1 MSNEVVM
8 TVDLQRELTQSIP
21 RVLECTV
28 AKVGLSGFHLWKE
41 KL

>member
-21 RVLECTV
+21 RELECTV
-28 AKVGLSGFHLWKE
+28 AGVGLFGFHFWKE
-41 KL
+41 KI

>member
-21 RVLECTV
+21 RELEFTV
-28 AKVGLSGFHLWKE
+28 AEVGLSGFNFWKD

>member
-21 RVLECTV
+21 RKLECTL
-28 AKVGLSGFHLWKE
+28 AEVGLSGFNFWKE

>member
-21 RVLECTV
+21 RELACTV
-28 AKVGLSGFHLWKE
+28 AEAGLSGFNFWKE